1 MMMQPIYQQQAEQY
15 AREGYALF
23 ENVLQAPLLEMLRE
37 QCAVCLAREDARMDE
52 LRVDSIGLT
61 HRGKRYFVAQC
72 QRVQPVLRQLL
83 FSPLIADVCRA
94 TLGFDAYFF
103 LDQFV
108 VKGADGGLPFSWH
121 QDSGYV
127 VGNGGPPDHLPYV
140 SFWIPLD
147 DTTAAN
153 GAVKLVPFSAHP
165 PARGILPHRRDV
177 ETHDLFAEVDQSKVI
192 TVEAA
197 AGSILALSSRLLHAT
212 GPNPGAGMRRVYL
225 AQYTPEVM
233 VNPGTRH
240 LRNNAVPLL
249 RSGQHLTFP

>member
-1 MMMQPIYQQQAEQY
+1 MQPIYQQQAEQY
-15 AREGYALF
+15 AQEGYALF
-23 ENVLQAPLLEMLRE
+23 ENVLQAPMLAMLRE
-37 QCAVCLAREDARMDE
+37 QCDVCLAREDARMDE
-52 LRVDSIGLT
+52 LGVDSVGLT

-83 FSPLIADVCRA
+83 FSSLMADVCRA

-108 VKGADGGLPFSWH
+108 VKCADGGLPFSWH

-140 SFWIPLD
+140 SFWVPLD
-147 DTTAAN
+147 DTTAAD
-153 GAVKLVPFSAHP
+153 GAVKLVPFSSYP
-165 PARGILPHRRDV
+165 RARSILPHRRNL
-177 ETHDLFAEVDQSKVI
+177 ETDDLATEVDESKVL
-192 TVEAA
+192 TVQAA

-212 GPNPGAGMRRVYL
+212 GPNPGSRTRRVYL

-240 LRNNAVPLL
+240 LRNNAIPVLCN
-249 RSGQHLTFP
+249 GQHATFP